1 VPDAVRGARDLQQA
15 AGVVGSRLCVGAPG
29 DTAPVRF
36 VGGEIRETGE
46 RRREKAMA
54 RQFVVQLENRPGE
67 LAHLTRALAA
77 SRIDIRNIASVTAGS
92 LASAFIATS
101 DDDATR
107 EVLRGLGHLFIEGEC
122 VGVNVDDRPGCLAD
136 VSERLAK
143 VGVTSSGR

>member
-1 VPDAVRGARDLQQA
+1 
-15 AGVVGSRLCVGAPG
+15 
-29 DTAPVRF
+29 
-36 VGGEIRETGE
+36 
-46 RRREKAMA
+46 MA

-107 EVLRGLGHLFIEGEC
+107 EVLRGLGHPFIEGDMI
-122 VGVNVDDRPGCLAD
+122 VADVADRPGGFADAAEKLASAGVNILGALVVGRRPGIIEVAFSVD
-136 VSERLAK
+136 NEAAAKAALGLA
-143 VGVTSSGR
+143 GRSGLPR

>member
-1 VPDAVRGARDLQQA
+1 
-15 AGVVGSRLCVGAPG
+15 
-29 DTAPVRF
+29 
-36 VGGEIRETGE
+36 
-46 RRREKAMA
+46 MA

-107 EVLRGLGHLFIEGEC
+107 EVLRGLGHPFIEGD
-122 VGVNVDDRPGCLAD
+122 VIVADVADRPGGFADAAEKLASAGVNILGALVVGRRPGIIEVAFSVD
-136 VSERLAK
+136 NEVAAKAALGLA
-143 VGVTSSGR
+143 GRSGLPR

>member
-1 VPDAVRGARDLQQA
+1 
-15 AGVVGSRLCVGAPG
+15 
-29 DTAPVRF
+29 
-36 VGGEIRETGE
+36 
-46 RRREKAMA
+46 MA

-107 EVLRGLGHLFIEGEC
+107 EVLRGLGHPFIEGDMIVADVADQPGGFADAAEKLASA
-122 VGVNVDDRPGCLAD
+122 GVNILGALVVGRRPGIIEVAFSVDNEAAAKAALGLAG
-136 VSERLAK
+136 R
-143 VGVTSSGR
+143 SGLPR

>member
-1 VPDAVRGARDLQQA
+1 
-15 AGVVGSRLCVGAPG
+15 
-29 DTAPVRF
+29 
-36 VGGEIRETGE
+36 
-46 RRREKAMA
+46 MA

-107 EVLRGLGHLFIEGEC
+107 EVLRGLGHAFIEGDMIVADVADQPGGFADAAEKLAGA
-122 VGVNVDDRPGCLAD
+122 GVNILGALVVGRRPGIIEVAFSVDNEAAAKAALGLAG
-136 VSERLAK
+136 R
-143 VGVTSSGR
+143 SGLPR

>member
-1 VPDAVRGARDLQQA
+1 
-15 AGVVGSRLCVGAPG
+15 
-29 DTAPVRF
+29 
-36 VGGEIRETGE
+36 
-46 RRREKAMA
+46 MA

-107 EVLRGLGHLFIEGEC
+107 EVLRGLGHPFIEGDMI
-122 VGVNVDDRPGCLAD
+122 VADVADRPGGFADAAQKLASAGVNILGALVVGRRPGIIEVAFSVD
-136 VSERLAK
+136 NEVAAKAALGLA
-143 VGVTSSGR
+143 GRSGLPR

>member
-1 VPDAVRGARDLQQA
+1 
-15 AGVVGSRLCVGAPG
+15 
-29 DTAPVRF
+29 
-36 VGGEIRETGE
+36 
-46 RRREKAMA
+46 MA

-107 EVLRGLGHLFIEGEC
+107 EVLRGLGHPFIEGD
-122 VGVNVDDRPGCLAD
+122 VIVADVADRPGGFADAAQKLASAGVNILGALVVGRRPGIIEVAFSVD
-136 VSERLAK
+136 NEVAAKAALGLA
-143 VGVTSSGR
+143 GRSGLPR